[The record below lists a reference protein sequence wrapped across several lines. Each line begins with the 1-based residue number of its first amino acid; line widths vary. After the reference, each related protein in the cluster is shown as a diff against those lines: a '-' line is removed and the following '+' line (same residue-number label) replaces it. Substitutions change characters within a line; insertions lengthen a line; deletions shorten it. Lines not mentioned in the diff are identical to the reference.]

1 MKPLVLSIL
10 AAVLALGSGAAVA
23 QPGEPDRE
31 AELAQ
36 VLEGWRPAG
45 PPRQC
50 LNLRRA
56 TIVRVV
62 NRTAIVF
69 RLGGALY
76 VMRPRG
82 GAQFLDRRDAI
93 ISRFSAYMCDGRLIE
108 FADPYSGIRRLIR
121 AGPFVPYRR
130 VR

>member
-1 MKPLVLSIL
+1 MKPIALPL
-10 AAVLALGSGAAVA
+10 AAALLIAAA
-23 QPGEPDRE
+23 AAFARPGEPDRE
-31 AELAQ
+31 AELAET
-36 VLEGWRPAG
+36 LEGWRPAG
-45 PPRQC
+45 PPRAC

-82 GAQFLDRRDAI
+82 GAEFLDRRDAL
-93 ISRFSAYMCDGRLIE
+93 ISRFNSYMCDGRLIE
-108 FADPYSGIRRLIR
+108 FADPYSGIRRLMR
-121 AGPFVPYRR
+121 AGPFIPYRR
-130 VR
+130 TG

>member
-1 MKPLVLSIL
+1 MKIL
-10 AAVLALGSGAAVA
+10 LAWLAVA
-23 QPGEPDRE
+23 LVAGGASSQPSGPNRE

-45 PPRQC
+45 PTVRC

-69 RLGGALY
+69 RLGGTLY
-76 VMRPRG
+76 VMRPSG
-82 GAQFLDRRDAI
+82 GAEFLDRRDVLIA
-93 ISRFSAYMCDGRLIE
+93 RFGLYMCGGQSVE
-108 FADPYSGIRRLIR
+108 FADPYSGVRRLIR
-121 AGPFVPYRR
+121 AGPFQPYRR
-130 VR
+130 GR

>member
-1 MKPLVLSIL
+1 MKTLFLLPLLL
-10 AAVLALGSGAAVA
+10 LSGAAFA

-31 AELAQ
+31 AELAE
-36 VLEGWRPAG
+36 VLVRWQPAG
-45 PPRQC
+45 PPVRC

-76 VMRPRG
+76 VMRPSG
-82 GAQFLDRRDAI
+82 GAEFLDRRDAL
-93 ISRFSAYMCDGRLIE
+93 ISRFFSYICDGQLIE
-108 FADPYSGIRRLIR
+108 FADPYSGVRRLIR
-121 AGPFVPYRR
+121 AGPFLPYRR
-130 VR
+130 AG

>member
-1 MKPLVLSIL
+1 MKTTFLLPLLLV
-10 AAVLALGSGAAVA
+10 SGAALA

-36 VLEGWRPAG
+36 VLAGWRPAG
-45 PPRQC
+45 PPVRC

-76 VMRPRG
+76 VMRPSG
-82 GAQFLDRRDAI
+82 GAEFLDRRDAI
-93 ISRFSAYMCDGRLIE
+93 VSRFTSYMCDGQIIE
-108 FADPYSGIRRLIR
+108 LADPY
-121 AGPFVPYRR
+121 
-130 VR
+130 